1 MGLTNSR
8 EMSAFFA
15 ARAIVVVI
23 TIVMQPLV
31 LTPLYMQLFR
41 SGGAIIVTVAT
52 MSVTVVAWLITLVL
66 FLALRGGFGGVPPR
80 VAGYGR
86 RDAVTSSAAEIVAFL
101 IAALIII
108 AAVWSFSVFV
118 LTGIY
123 ASLRQSGQLAL
134 VLPISLGVSTVS
146 AVLFF
151 LIFIAMRGAMPGAAS
166 ADGPLETY
174 DDGGET
180 MGFGKAIATCL
191 RKYAVFSGRASR
203 SEYWFFVLFET
214 LLFAILIILD
224 IVAFRGFMNVLLTLA
239 LLILFLPRLAVLVRR
254 LHDTDKSGWWMLIP
268 LVPVIGSIWLIVI
281 LCRRGTDGANRF
293 GMGPATVAIS
303 EVFA

>member
-1 MGLTNSR
+1 MYLVMPLSI
-8 EMSAFFA
+8 A
-15 ARAIVVVI
+15 AALVTAIV
-23 TIVMQPLV
+23 
-31 LTPLYMQLFR
+31 
-41 SGGAIIVTVAT
+41 
-52 MSVTVVAWLITLVL
+52 
-66 FLALRGGFGGVPPR
+66 
-80 VAGYGR
+80 
-86 RDAVTSSAAEIVAFL
+86 
-101 IAALIII
+101 
-108 AAVWSFSVFV
+108 
-118 LTGIY
+118 
-123 ASLRQSGQLAL
+123 
-134 VLPISLGVSTVS
+134 
-146 AVLFF
+146 FF
-151 LIFIAMRGAMPGAAS
+151 LLFIAVRGAMPGAAS

>member
-8 EMSAFFA
+8 EIAAFFA

-31 LTPLYMQLFR
+31 LAPLYMQLFR
-41 SGGAIIVTVAT
+41 SGGAMIVTVAT
-52 MSVTVVAWLITLVL
+52 TSVTVVAWLITLVL

-101 IAALIII
+101 VAALIVIV
-108 AAVWSFSVFV
+108 AVWSFSVFV

-134 VLPISLGVSTVS
+134 VLPISLGVAAVS

-151 LIFIAMRGAMPGAAS
+151 LIFVAMRGAMPGAAS

-174 DDGGET
+174 DDGGESV
-180 MGFGKAIATCL
+180 GFGKAIATCL

-214 LLFAILIILD
+214 LLFAVLIILAG
-224 IVAFRGFMNVLLTLA
+224 VVFRGFMNVLLTLA
-239 LLILFLPRLAVLVRR
+239 VLILLLPRLAVLVRR
-254 LHDTDKSGWWMLIP
+254 LHDTDRSGWWMLIS

-281 LCRRGTDGANRF
+281 LCRRGTDGVNRF
-293 GMGPATVAIS
+293 GIGPAQTAIS

>member
-1 MGLTNSR
+1 
-8 EMSAFFA
+8 
-15 ARAIVVVI
+15 
-23 TIVMQPLV
+23 
-31 LTPLYMQLFR
+31 
-41 SGGAIIVTVAT
+41 
-52 MSVTVVAWLITLVL
+52 VAWLITLVL

-214 LLFAILIILD
+214 LLFATLIILD